1 MKRIPTIPFI
11 SIILIAVGVDF
22 LLEKNNIYS
31 DWNELVAVIFAV
43 QAFLLVIYSIRDKAV
58 SKAIWA
64 LIFAGSAVVLYFPKY
79 FDRYFWYDFEYM
91 AEKYWPTAIILL
103 GAWLIVK
110 SFRKNKQSMV
120 A

>member
-1 MKRIPTIPFI
+1 MNRIPNIPFI

-22 LLEKNNIYS
+22 LLERNHIYS
-31 DWNELVAVIFAV
+31 DWNELAAVILAV

-58 SKAIWA
+58 SKAVWA

-91 AEKYWPTAIILL
+91 AEKYWPVAVIAL
-103 GAWLIVK
+103 GVWLVFK
-110 SFRKNKQSMV
+110 SFRKNKQSM
-120 A
+120 AA